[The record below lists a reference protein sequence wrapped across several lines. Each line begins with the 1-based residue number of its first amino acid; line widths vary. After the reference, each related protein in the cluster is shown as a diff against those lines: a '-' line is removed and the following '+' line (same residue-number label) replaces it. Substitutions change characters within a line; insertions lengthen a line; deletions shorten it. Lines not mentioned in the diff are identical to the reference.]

1 MGSEGEDLENTEV
14 TLSEDL
20 FFFFF
25 LFLWSLLILINAGL
39 FS

>member
-25 LFLWSLLILINAGL
+25 CYFFGL
-39 FS
+39 Y

>member
-20 FFFFF
+20 FFFFSI
-25 LFLWSLLILINAGL
+25 SLVSTN
-39 FS
+39 SH

>member
-25 LFLWSLLILINAGL
+25 YFFGL
-39 FS
+39 Y